1 MPSFNDLLIDLGDSE
16 VDEFEIAE
24 RKQEIDDLIKDAI
37 YEEDEEDEDDEDESV

>member
-1 MPSFNDLLIDLGDSE
+1 MPRFSDLLIDLDDCE

-37 YEEDEEDEDDEDESV
+37 YEEDEDEDEEDESA